1 MSAKQIHS
9 NETEGDGRMQQ
20 NLPRLLLAGT
30 NSGCG
35 KTTLACAV
43 LQALVDRGIDTGS
56 FKCGPDYI
64 DPMFHSRVIGAP
76 SANLDPFF
84 FTEKTLRFLLA
95 RHAAGRAVSVIEGVM
110 GYYDGL
116 GLTTTRA
123 STYEVAR
130 WTQTPVVLVV
140 GAKGTALSALAVLQ
154 GFLDFCPDHPVQ
166 GVLLN
171 QCSEGAYPALAAAIR
186 ERFGGRVRPLGFLPV
201 LPECAL
207 SSRHLGLVTAAEV
220 SDLREKL
227 ARLARQAE
235 RSIDLDG
242 LLELARSAPPLEYEP
257 VRLPR
262 FDRPVRIAVAR
273 DRAFCF
279 YYEDSLAALTEL
291 GAELVPFSPLADPAL
306 PEEIHGLY
314 LGGGYPELYAPAL
327 SENASLRAAIR
338 AAVEGGLPC
347 IAECGGFMY
356 LTQAIAG
363 APMAGVL
370 PGNCADAGRLVR
382 FGYVTLR
389 ARRDNLLC
397 RAGEEIRGH
406 EFHRWDATER
416 GEDFTAVKPTG
427 RSWTCA
433 VATPTLYAG
442 YPHFHFYANPAFAT
456 RFYEACLKEKERH
469 DRVR

>member
-84 FTEKTLRFLLA
+84 FTENTLRFLLA

-130 WTQTPVVLVV
+130 WTHTPVVLVV

-427 RSWTCA
+427 RSWTCG
-433 VATPTLYAG
+433 VATERLYAG
-442 YPHFHFYANPAFAT
+442 FPHFHFHANLSFAR
-456 RFYEACLKEKERH
+456 RFYEICLKEKRSH
-469 DRVR
+469 D